1 MAEGNPLLNGD
12 VLIITFSNH
21 TKRIKLYYYHHK
33 VEFKEVKNLPI
44 VKNIAQLQPIIF
56 QFIEDFLRSRIEIAF
71 EQSDALFNS
80 EKLLSNILL
89 IVDSNITPSFK
100 TEIEDFYLWMLS
112 SLRDN
117 EFHKIFVEKSFKNPD
132 TNKFEKVMDTLFADY
147 HLSVSLLDAYYPS
160 TFKTDQMAKSGEIDF
175 KKFVFSQLVLNEVLQ
190 KCGTVTKVTK
200 ENLLKEAFK
209 IAENFITSKE
219 KTWNG
224 ELSVANKPIAFQ
236 LTSQKLALTIAEK
249 EKTIRENKAQ
259 LQLVI
264 PYNDI
269 NHLFSLLNN
278 RKLSIALF
286 KEDLDESFGKDSSEA
301 LLFFLNLGEKISPKE
316 TVPAKNS
323 KISSHKELIIN
334 DFLELGDDEIYI
346 ADKLI
351 TGKTKNESVTIK
363 EKPKRKWVLFAAL
376 FILVLTVVFAIPAIV
391 SPPVKCNGNPLL
403 LEIVKGNTQQVKKMV
418 LACADYRNPEQ
429 QVITINKHDYTSPII
444 LAIVNGDVDLL
455 KFLNEKGE
463 IPLDVQEKNT
473 SNPALKGWSAP
484 WTAVAFNQPKVLD
497 YLIEQRVNMDTRQ
510 EKNGETPLI
519 HAITLNN
526 KYLVNK
532 LLGAGA
538 DPDFSDSKGIT
549 PLLYTLAL
557 DLPDLAKI
565 LLSNGATIPP
575 FLTKNEFNSRIKSE
589 EMRKVVN
596 DYDGIHLFSFLD
608 AFQANSPFN
617 RKINGSFINE
627 NEHLVFN
634 NSLFRM
640 YPFDLSPQANYQFSC
655 YLAIPMTEESGD
667 FGVIFSSLRNNKWSI
682 TINAI
687 GDWQL
692 KKNKETIKS
701 GSIEMKRN
709 VKEVRLRIKKDENQF
724 EFRLNDSTLL
734 TTTLPK
740 QLGNYF
746 GFQVENNFQGSN
758 WIIEKYKLK
767 EF

>member
-1 MAEGNPLLNGD
+1 MADGNSLLKGD
-12 VLIITFSNH
+12 VLIITFSIH
-21 TKRIKLYYYHHK
+21 TKRIKLYYYHHE
-33 VEFKEVKNLPI
+33 VDFKEVKNLPI

-71 EQSDALFNS
+71 EQSDAIFNS
-80 EKLLSNILL
+80 EKLLGNILL

-100 TEIEDFYLWMLS
+100 TEIEDFYLWILT
-112 SLRDN
+112 SLKDN
-117 EFHKIFVEKSFKNPD
+117 EFHKIFVEKSIKNPE

-160 TFKTDQMAKSGEIDF
+160 TFKTDQMTKSGEIDF

-190 KCGTVTKVTK
+190 KCGAVTKVTK

-219 KTWNG
+219 KIWNG

-278 RKLSIALF
+278 RKLSVALF
-286 KEDLDESFGKDSSEA
+286 KEALDESFGKDSSEA

-334 DFLELGDDEIYI
+334 DFLEVGGDEITI
-346 ADKLI
+346 VDKLI
-351 TGKTKNESVTIK
+351 TGKAKNESVTIK
-363 EKPKRKWVLFAAL
+363 EKPRRKWVLFAAL
-376 FILVLTVVFAIPAIV
+376 FILVLTVVFAIPTIV
-391 SPPVKCNGNPLL
+391 SPPVQCNGTPLL
-403 LEIVKGNTQQVKKMV
+403 LEMVKGNTQQVKKMV

-429 QVITINKHDYTSPII
+429 QVITVNQHDYTSPII

-455 KFLNEKGE
+455 EFLNEKGE

-473 SNPALKGWSAP
+473 ANPALKGWSAP

-532 LLGAGA
+532 LLDAGA
-538 DPDFSDSKGIT
+538 DPDFSDSNGST

-557 DLPDLAKI
+557 DLPGLAKM
-565 LLSNGATIPP
+565 LLSYGATIPP
-575 FLTKNEFNSRIKSE
+575 FLTKNDFNSRITSE

-596 DYDGIHLFSFLD
+596 DYGTHLFSYLD

-617 RKINGSFINE
+617 RNTNGSFINE

-634 NSLFRM
+634 SSLFRM
-640 YPFDLSPQANYQFSC
+640 YPFDLSPEANYQFSC
-655 YLAIPMTEESGD
+655 FLAIPKTDESGD
-667 FGVIFSSLRNNKWSI
+667 FGVIFSSSKNNKWSI
-682 TINAI
+682 TINAK
-687 GDWQL
+687 GRWQL
-692 KKNKETIKS
+692 KNNKETIKS
-701 GSIEMKRN
+701 GSIELKRN

-734 TTTLPK
+734 TTTLPNPP
-740 QLGNYF
+740 GNYF
-746 GFQVENNFQGSN
+746 GFQVENNFQGSQ

>member
-1 MAEGNPLLNGD
+1 MADGNSLLNGD

-21 TKRIKLYYYHHK
+21 TKRIKLYYYHNE
-33 VEFKEVKNLPI
+33 VDFKEVKNLPI

-89 IVDSNITPSFK
+89 IVDSNFTPSFK
-100 TEIEDFYLWMLS
+100 TEIEDFYLWMLA
-112 SLRDN
+112 SLKDN
-117 EFHKIFVEKSFKNPD
+117 EFHKIFVEKSFKNHD
-132 TNKFEKVMDTLFADY
+132 TNKSEKVMDTLFADY
-147 HLSVSLLDAYYPS
+147 HLSVSLLDANDPS
-160 TFKTDQMAKSGEIDF
+160 SFKTDQMTKSGEIDF
-175 KKFVFSQLVLNEVLQ
+175 KKLVFSQLVLNEVLQ
-190 KCGTVTKVTK
+190 KCGTVTKFTK
-200 ENLLKEAFK
+200 ENVLKEAFK
-209 IAENFITSKE
+209 IADNFITSKE

-224 ELSVANKPIAFQ
+224 ELSVVNKPITFQ
-236 LTSQKLALTIAEK
+236 ITSQKLALSISEK
-249 EKTIRENKAQ
+249 EKTIRENKSQ

-278 RKLSIALF
+278 RKISVALF
-286 KEDLDESFGKDSSEA
+286 KEDLDESFGKDSSEG

-316 TVPAKNS
+316 TVPSKNS
-323 KISSHKELIIN
+323 KISAHKELIID
-334 DFLELGDDEIYI
+334 DFLEIGEDEISI
-346 ADKLI
+346 VDKLI
-351 TGKTKNESVTIK
+351 SGKNKNKTVTIK
-363 EKPKRKWVLFAAL
+363 EKPRRKWVLFAAL

-391 SPPVKCNGNPLL
+391 SPPVQCNGDPLL

-418 LACADYRNPEQ
+418 MACADYRNPEQ
-429 QVITINKHDYTSPII
+429 QVITVNQHDYTSPII
-444 LAIVNGDVDLL
+444 LAIVNGDLDLL
-455 KFLNEKGE
+455 EFLNEKGE

-473 SNPALKGWSAP
+473 SNPALKGWTAP
-484 WTAVAFNQPKVLD
+484 WTAVAFNQPKILD

-510 EKNGETPLI
+510 GKNGETPLI

-532 LLGAGA
+532 LLSAGA
-538 DPDFSDSKGIT
+538 DPDFSDSKGST
-549 PLLYTLAL
+549 PLLYTIAL

-575 FLTKNEFNSRIKSE
+575 FLTKNEFNSRLKSE

-596 DYDGIHLFSFLD
+596 DYGTYLFSFLD

-617 RKINGSFINE
+617 RNINGSFINE

-655 YLAIPMTEESGD
+655 FLTIPIMEESGN
-667 FGVIFSSLRNNKWSI
+667 FGVIFSSSKNNKWSI
-682 TINAI
+682 TINAT
-687 GDWQL
+687 GKWQL
-692 KKNKETIKS
+692 KNNKETIKS
-701 GSIEMKRN
+701 GSIELKRN

-734 TTTLPK
+734 TTTLSNPP
-740 QLGNYF
+740 GNYF
-746 GFQVENNFQGSN
+746 GFQVENNYLGSQ

>member
-1 MAEGNPLLNGD
+1 MADGNSLLNGD

-21 TKRIKLYYYHHK
+21 TKRIKLYYYHHE

-80 EKLLSNILL
+80 EKLFGNILL

-100 TEIEDFYLWMLS
+100 TEIEDFYLWMLA
-112 SLRDN
+112 SLKDN
-117 EFHKIFVEKSFKNPD
+117 EFHKIFVEKSFKNHD

-147 HLSVSLLDAYYPS
+147 HLSVSLLDAQEPS
-160 TFKTDQMAKSGEIDF
+160 SFKIDQMTKSGEIDF
-175 KKFVFSQLVLNEVLQ
+175 KKLVFSQLVLNEVLQ

-200 ENLLKEAFK
+200 ENVLKEAFK
-209 IAENFITSKE
+209 IADNFITSKE

-236 LTSQKLALTIAEK
+236 LTSQKLALTISEK
-249 EKTIRENKAQ
+249 EKSIRENKAQ

-278 RKLSIALF
+278 RKLSVALF
-286 KEDLDESFGKDSSEA
+286 KEALDESFGKDSSEA

-316 TVPAKNS
+316 TVSAKNS

-334 DFLELGDDEIYI
+334 DFLELGDDEISI
-346 ADKLI
+346 VDKLI
-351 TGKTKNESVTIK
+351 TGKPKSESVTIK

-376 FILVLTVVFAIPAIV
+376 FILVLTVVFAIPAFV
-391 SPPVKCNGNPLL
+391 SPPVKCNGTPLL

-418 LACADYRNPEQ
+418 LGCADYRNPEQ
-429 QVITINKHDYTSPII
+429 QVITINKHDYTNPII

-455 KFLNEKGE
+455 EFLNEKGE

-532 LLGAGA
+532 LLGADA
-538 DPDFSDSKGIT
+538 DPDFSDSKGST

-575 FLTKNEFNSRIKSE
+575 FLTKNEFNSRIESE
-589 EMRKVVN
+589 EMRKVVDN
-596 DYDGIHLFSFLD
+596 YGTHLFSFLD

-617 RKINGSFINE
+617 RNINGSFINE

-655 YLAIPMTEESGD
+655 FLAIPMKEESGD
-667 FGVIFSSLRNNKWSI
+667 FGVIFSSSKNNKWSI
-682 TINAI
+682 TINSS
-687 GDWQL
+687 GRWQL
-692 KKNKETIKS
+692 KNNKEIIKS
-701 GSIEMKRN
+701 GSIELKRN
-709 VKEVRLRIKKDENQF
+709 VNEVRLRIKKDESQF

-740 QLGNYF
+740 SIGNYF
-746 GFQVENNFQGSN
+746 GFQVENNYQGSQ

>member
-1 MAEGNPLLNGD
+1 MADGNSLLNGD

-21 TKRIKLYYYHHK
+21 TKRIKLYYYHHE
-33 VEFKEVKNLPI
+33 VDFKEVKNLPI

-71 EQSDALFNS
+71 EQSNNIFNS
-80 EKLLSNILL
+80 EKLLGNILL
-89 IVDSNITPSFK
+89 IVDSNITPSFR
-100 TEIEDFYLWMLS
+100 TEIEDFYLWMLA
-112 SLRDN
+112 SLKNN
-117 EFHKIFVEKSFKNPD
+117 EFHKIFVEKSFKNPE

-147 HLSVSLLDAYYPS
+147 HLSLSLLDAHDPS
-160 TFKTDQMAKSGEIDF
+160 SFKTDQMTKSGEIDF
-175 KKFVFSQLVLNEVLQ
+175 KKLVFSQLVLNEVIQ
-190 KCGTVTKVTK
+190 KSGTITKVTK
-200 ENLLKEAFK
+200 ENVLKEAFK
-209 IAENFITSKE
+209 MAENFITSKE
-219 KTWNG
+219 KIWNG
-224 ELSVANKPIAFQ
+224 ELSVANKPITFQ
-236 LTSQKLALTIAEK
+236 LTSQKLALTISEK
-249 EKTIRENKAQ
+249 EKNIRENKAQ

-278 RKLSIALF
+278 RKLSVILF
-286 KEDLDESFGKDSSEA
+286 KEALDESFGKDSSEA
-301 LLFFLNLGEKISPKE
+301 LLFFLNLGEKISPQK
-316 TVPAKNS
+316 TVIDKNYNT
-323 KISSHKELIIN
+323 SSHKELMIN
-334 DFLELGDDEIYI
+334 DFLEVGEDEISI
-346 ADKLI
+346 VDKLI
-351 TGKTKNESVTIK
+351 TWKPKNESVTIK

-391 SPPVKCNGNPLL
+391 TPPVQCNGTPLL
-403 LEIVKGNTQQVKKMV
+403 LEMVKGNTQQVKRMV

-429 QVITINKHDYTSPII
+429 QVITIQQHDYTSPII

-473 SNPALKGWSAP
+473 ANPGLKGWSAP

-497 YLIEQRVNMDTRQ
+497 YLIEQRVKMDTRQ

-519 HAITLNN
+519 HAIILNN

-565 LLSNGATIPP
+565 LLSHGATIPP
-575 FLTKNEFNSRIKSE
+575 FLTKKDFNSRITSE

-596 DYDGIHLFSFLD
+596 NYGTHLFSFLD

-617 RKINGSFINE
+617 RNINGSFINE
-627 NEHLVFN
+627 NENLVFN
-634 NSLFRM
+634 SSLFRI

-655 YLAIPMTEESGD
+655 FLSIPMTEESGD
-667 FGVIFSSLRNNKWSI
+667 FGVIFSSSKNNKWSI

-687 GDWQL
+687 GEWQL
-692 KKNKETIKS
+692 KNNKETIKS
-701 GSIEMKRN
+701 GYIEMKRN
-709 VKEVRLRIKKDENQF
+709 VKEVRLRIKKDKNQF

-740 QLGNYF
+740 QVGNYF

>member
-1 MAEGNPLLNGD
+1 MADGNSLLNGD

-21 TKRIKLYYYHHK
+21 TKRIKLYYYHHE

-71 EQSDALFNS
+71 EQSDALFNA
-80 EKLLSNILL
+80 EKLLGNILL
-89 IVDSNITPSFK
+89 IVDSNITSSFK
-100 TEIEDFYLWMLS
+100 TEIEDFYLWMLT
-112 SLRDN
+112 SLKDN
-117 EFHKIFVEKSFKNPD
+117 EFHKIFVEKSFKNPE

-147 HLSVSLLDAYYPS
+147 HLSVSLLDAHDPS
-160 TFKTDQMAKSGEIDF
+160 SFKTDQMTKSGEIDF
-175 KKFVFSQLVLNEVLQ
+175 KKLVFSQLVLNEVLQ

-200 ENLLKEAFK
+200 ENVLKEAFK
-209 IAENFITSKE
+209 IADNFITSKE

-224 ELSVANKPIAFQ
+224 ELSVANKPITFQ
-236 LTSQKLALTIAEK
+236 LTSQKLALTISEK
-249 EKTIRENKAQ
+249 EKSIRENKAQ

-278 RKLSIALF
+278 RKLSVALF
-286 KEDLDESFGKDSSEA
+286 KEAIDESFGKDASEA

-323 KISSHKELIIN
+323 KISSHKELIID
-334 DFLELGDDEIYI
+334 DFLEVREDEISI
-346 ADKLI
+346 VDKLI
-351 TGKTKNESVTIK
+351 TGKPKNESVAIK

-391 SPPVKCNGNPLL
+391 SPPVQCNGNPLL

-429 QVITINKHDYTSPII
+429 QMITINQHDYTSPII
-444 LAIVNGDVDLL
+444 LAIVNGDLDLL
-455 KFLNEKGE
+455 AFLNEKGE
-463 IPLDVQEKNT
+463 IPLDAQEKNT
-473 SNPALKGWSAP
+473 ANPALKGWSAP

-575 FLTKNEFNSRIKSE
+575 FLTKNEFNARIESE

-596 DYDGIHLFSFLD
+596 DYGGTHLFSFLD

-617 RKINGSFINE
+617 RNINGSFINE

-640 YPFDLSPQANYQFSC
+640 YPFDLSSRANYQFSC
-655 YLAIPMTEESGD
+655 FLAIPRTEESGD
-667 FGVIFSSLRNNKWSI
+667 FGVIFSSSKNNKWSI
-682 TINAI
+682 TINAT
-687 GDWQL
+687 GRWQL
-692 KKNKETIKS
+692 KNNKETIKS
-701 GSIEMKRN
+701 GSIELKRN
-709 VKEVRLRIKKDENQF
+709 VNEVRLRIKKDESQF

-740 QLGNYF
+740 SIGNYF
-746 GFQVENNFQGSN
+746 GFQVENNYQGSQ

>member
-1 MAEGNPLLNGD
+1 MADGNSLLNGD

-21 TKRIKLYYYHHK
+21 TKRIKLYYYHHE
-33 VEFKEVKNLPI
+33 VDFKEVKNLPI

-71 EQSDALFNS
+71 EQSNNIFNS
-80 EKLLSNILL
+80 EKLLGNILL
-89 IVDSNITPSFK
+89 IVDSNITPSFR
-100 TEIEDFYLWMLS
+100 TEIEDFYLWMLA
-112 SLRDN
+112 SLKNN
-117 EFHKIFVEKSFKNPD
+117 EFHKIFVEKSFKNPE

-147 HLSVSLLDAYYPS
+147 HLSLSLLDAHDPS
-160 TFKTDQMAKSGEIDF
+160 SFKTDQMTKSGEIDF
-175 KKFVFSQLVLNEVLQ
+175 KKLVFSQLVLNEVIQ
-190 KCGTVTKVTK
+190 KSGTITKVTK
-200 ENLLKEAFK
+200 ENVLKEAFK
-209 IAENFITSKE
+209 MAENFITSKE
-219 KTWNG
+219 KIWNG
-224 ELSVANKPIAFQ
+224 ELSVANKPITFQ
-236 LTSQKLALTIAEK
+236 LTSQKLALTISEK
-249 EKTIRENKAQ
+249 EKNIRENKAQ

-278 RKLSIALF
+278 RKLSVILF
-286 KEDLDESFGKDSSEA
+286 KEALDESFGKDSSEA
-301 LLFFLNLGEKISPKE
+301 LLFFLNLGEKISPQK
-316 TVPAKNS
+316 TVIDKNYNT
-323 KISSHKELIIN
+323 SSHKELMIN
-334 DFLELGDDEIYI
+334 DFLEVGEDEISI
-346 ADKLI
+346 VDKLI
-351 TGKTKNESVTIK
+351 TWKPKNESVTIK

-391 SPPVKCNGNPLL
+391 TPPVQCNGTPLL
-403 LEIVKGNTQQVKKMV
+403 LEMVKGNTQQVKRMV

-429 QVITINKHDYTSPII
+429 QVITIQQHDYTSPII

-473 SNPALKGWSAP
+473 ANPGLKGWSAP

-497 YLIEQRVNMDTRQ
+497 YLIEQRVKMDTRQ

-519 HAITLNN
+519 HAIILNN

-565 LLSNGATIPP
+565 LLSHGATIPP
-575 FLTKNEFNSRIKSE
+575 FLTKKDFNSRITSE

-596 DYDGIHLFSFLD
+596 NYGTHLFSFLD

-617 RKINGSFINE
+617 RNINGSFINE
-627 NEHLVFN
+627 NENLVFN
-634 NSLFRM
+634 SSLFRI

-655 YLAIPMTEESGD
+655 FLSIPMTEESGD
-667 FGVIFSSLRNNKWSI
+667 FGVIFSSSKNNKWSI

-687 GDWQL
+687 GEWQL
-692 KKNKETIKS
+692 KNNKETIKS
-701 GSIEMKRN
+701 GSIELKRN
-709 VKEVRLRIKKDENQF
+709 VKEVRLRIKKDKNQF

-740 QLGNYF
+740 QVGNYF

>member
-1 MAEGNPLLNGD
+1 MADGNSLLKGD
-12 VLIITFSNH
+12 VLIITFSKH
-21 TKRIKLYYYHHK
+21 TKRIKLYYYHHE
-33 VEFKEVKNLPI
+33 VDFKEVKNLPI

-80 EKLLSNILL
+80 EKLLGNILL
-89 IVDSNITPSFK
+89 IVDSNISPSFK
-100 TEIEDFYLWMLS
+100 TEIEDFYLWILT
-112 SLRDN
+112 SLKDN
-117 EFHKIFVEKSFKNPD
+117 EFHKIFVEKSFKNPE

-278 RKLSIALF
+278 RKLSVALF
-286 KEDLDESFGKDSSEA
+286 KEALDESFGKDSSEA

-323 KISSHKELIIN
+323 KISSHKELIID
-334 DFLELGDDEIYI
+334 DFLEVGGDEII
-346 ADKLI
+346 IVDKLI
-351 TGKTKNESVTIK
+351 TGKAKNESVTIK
-363 EKPKRKWVLFAAL
+363 EKPRRKWVLFAAL
-376 FILVLTVVFAIPAIV
+376 FILVLTVVFAIPTIV
-391 SPPVKCNGNPLL
+391 SPPVQCNGTPLL
-403 LEIVKGNTQQVKKMV
+403 LEMVKGNTQQVKKMV

-429 QVITINKHDYTSPII
+429 QVITVNQHDYTSPII

-455 KFLNEKGE
+455 EFLNEKGE

-473 SNPALKGWSAP
+473 ANPALKGWSAP

-532 LLGAGA
+532 LLDAGA
-538 DPDFSDSKGIT
+538 DPDFSDSNGST

-557 DLPDLAKI
+557 DLPDLAKM
-565 LLSNGATIPP
+565 LLSYGATIPP
-575 FLTKNEFNSRIKSE
+575 FLTKNDFNSRITSE

-596 DYDGIHLFSFLD
+596 DYGTHLFSYLD

-617 RKINGSFINE
+617 KNTNGSFINE

-634 NSLFRM
+634 SSLFRM
-640 YPFDLSPQANYQFSC
+640 YPFDLSPEANYQFSC
-655 YLAIPMTEESGD
+655 FLAIPMTDESGD
-667 FGVIFSSLRNNKWSI
+667 FGVIFSSSKNNKWSI
-682 TINAI
+682 TINAK
-687 GDWQL
+687 GSWQL
-692 KKNKETIKS
+692 KNNKKTIKS
-701 GSIEMKRN
+701 GSIELKRN
-709 VKEVRLRIKKDENQF
+709 VKDIRLRIKKDKSQF

-740 QLGNYF
+740 PTGNYF
-746 GFQVENNFQGSN
+746 GFQVENNYQGSQ

-767 EF
+767 EY

>member
-1 MAEGNPLLNGD
+1 MADGNSLLNGD
-12 VLIITFSNH
+12 VLIITFSNS
-21 TKRIKLYYYHHK
+21 TKRIKLYYYHHE
-33 VEFKEVKNLPI
+33 VDFKEVKNLPI

-80 EKLLSNILL
+80 KKLLGNILL

-100 TEIEDFYLWMLS
+100 TEIEDFYLWILT
-112 SLRDN
+112 SLKDN
-117 EFHKIFVEKSFKNPD
+117 EFHKIFVEKSFKNPE

-160 TFKTDQMAKSGEIDF
+160 TFKTDQMTKSGEIDF

-278 RKLSIALF
+278 RKLSVALF
-286 KEDLDESFGKDSSEA
+286 KEALDESFGKDSSEA

-316 TVPAKNS
+316 TVSAKNS
-323 KISSHKELIIN
+323 KISSHKELIID
-334 DFLELGDDEIYI
+334 DFLEVGGDEITI
-346 ADKLI
+346 LDKLI
-351 TGKTKNESVTIK
+351 TGKPKNESVTIK
-363 EKPKRKWVLFAAL
+363 EKPNRKWVLFAAL

-391 SPPVKCNGNPLL
+391 SPPVQCNGTPLL
-403 LEIVKGNTQQVKKMV
+403 LEMVKGNTQQVKKMV

-429 QVITINKHDYTSPII
+429 QVITVNQHDYTSPII

-455 KFLNEKGE
+455 EFLNEKGE

-473 SNPALKGWSAP
+473 ANPALKGWSAP

-532 LLGAGA
+532 LLDAGA
-538 DPDFSDSKGIT
+538 DPDFSDSNGST

-557 DLPDLAKI
+557 DLPDLAKM
-565 LLSNGATIPP
+565 LLSYGATIPP
-575 FLTKNEFNSRIKSE
+575 FLTKNDFNSRITSE

-596 DYDGIHLFSFLD
+596 DYGTHLFSYLD

-617 RKINGSFINE
+617 RNTNGSFINE

-634 NSLFRM
+634 SSLFRM
-640 YPFDLSPQANYQFSC
+640 YPFDLSPEANYQFSC
-655 YLAIPMTEESGD
+655 FLAIPMTDESGD
-667 FGVIFSSLRNNKWSI
+667 FGVIFSSSKNNKWSI
-682 TINAI
+682 TINAK
-687 GDWQL
+687 GSWQL
-692 KKNKETIKS
+692 KNNKETIKS
-701 GSIEMKRN
+701 GSIELKRN
-709 VKEVRLRIKKDENQF
+709 VKDIRLRIKKDKSQF

-740 QLGNYF
+740 PTGNYF
-746 GFQVENNFQGSN
+746 GFQVENNYQGSQ

>member
-1 MAEGNPLLNGD
+1 MADGNSLLNGD

-21 TKRIKLYYYHHK
+21 TKRIKLYYYHHE
-33 VEFKEVKNLPI
+33 VDFKEVKNLPI

-71 EQSDALFNS
+71 EQSNNIFNS

-89 IVDSNITPSFK
+89 IVDSNITPSLR
-100 TEIEDFYLWMLS
+100 TEIEDFYLWMLA
-112 SLRDN
+112 SLKYN
-117 EFHKIFVEKSFKNPD
+117 EFHKIFVEKSFKNPE

-147 HLSVSLLDAYYPS
+147 HLSLSLLDAHDPS
-160 TFKTDQMAKSGEIDF
+160 SFKTDQMTKSGEIDF
-175 KKFVFSQLVLNEVLQ
+175 KKLVFSQLVLNEVIQ
-190 KCGTVTKVTK
+190 KSGTITKVTK
-200 ENLLKEAFK
+200 ENVLKEAFK
-209 IAENFITSKE
+209 MAENFITSKE
-219 KTWNG
+219 KIWNG
-224 ELSVANKPIAFQ
+224 ELSVANKPITFQ
-236 LTSQKLALTIAEK
+236 LTSQKLALTISEK
-249 EKTIRENKAQ
+249 EKNIRENKAQ

-278 RKLSIALF
+278 RKLSVILF
-286 KEDLDESFGKDSSEA
+286 KEALDESFGKDSSEA
-301 LLFFLNLGEKISPKE
+301 LLFFLNLGEKISPQK
-316 TVPAKNS
+316 TVIDKNYNT
-323 KISSHKELIIN
+323 SSHKELMIN
-334 DFLELGDDEIYI
+334 DFLEVGEDEISI
-346 ADKLI
+346 VDKLI
-351 TGKTKNESVTIK
+351 TWKPKNESVTIK

-391 SPPVKCNGNPLL
+391 TPPVQCNGTPLL
-403 LEIVKGNTQQVKKMV
+403 LEMVKGNTQQVKRMV

-429 QVITINKHDYTSPII
+429 QVITIQQHDYTSPII

-473 SNPALKGWSAP
+473 ANPGLKGWSAP

-497 YLIEQRVNMDTRQ
+497 YLIEQRVKMDTRQ

-519 HAITLNN
+519 HAIILNN

-565 LLSNGATIPP
+565 LLSHGATIPP
-575 FLTKNEFNSRIKSE
+575 FLTKKDFNSRITSE

-596 DYDGIHLFSFLD
+596 NYGTHLFSFLD

-617 RKINGSFINE
+617 RNINGSFINE
-627 NEHLVFN
+627 NENLVFN
-634 NSLFRM
+634 SSLFRI

-655 YLAIPMTEESGD
+655 FLSIPMTEESGD
-667 FGVIFSSLRNNKWSI
+667 FGVIFSSSKNNKWSI

-687 GDWQL
+687 GEWQL
-692 KKNKETIKS
+692 KNNKETIKS
-701 GSIEMKRN
+701 GSIELKRN
-709 VKEVRLRIKKDENQF
+709 VKEVRLRIKKDKNQF

-740 QLGNYF
+740 QVGNYF

>member
-1 MAEGNPLLNGD
+1 MADGNSLLNGD

-21 TKRIKLYYYHHK
+21 TKRIKLYYYHHE
-33 VEFKEVKNLPI
+33 VDFKEVKNLPI

-71 EQSDALFNS
+71 EQSNNIFNS
-80 EKLLSNILL
+80 EKLLGNILL
-89 IVDSNITPSFK
+89 IVDSNITPSFR
-100 TEIEDFYLWMLS
+100 TEIEDFYLWMLA
-112 SLRDN
+112 SLKNN
-117 EFHKIFVEKSFKNPD
+117 EFHKIFVEKSFKNPE

-147 HLSVSLLDAYYPS
+147 HLSLSLLDAHDPS
-160 TFKTDQMAKSGEIDF
+160 SFKTDQMTKSGEIDF
-175 KKFVFSQLVLNEVLQ
+175 KKLVFSQLVLNEVIQ
-190 KCGTVTKVTK
+190 KSGTITKVTK
-200 ENLLKEAFK
+200 ENVLKEAFK
-209 IAENFITSKE
+209 MAENFITSKE
-219 KTWNG
+219 KIWNG
-224 ELSVANKPIAFQ
+224 ELSVANKPITFQ
-236 LTSQKLALTIAEK
+236 LTSQKLALTISEK
-249 EKTIRENKAQ
+249 EKNIRENKAQ

-278 RKLSIALF
+278 RKLSVILF
-286 KEDLDESFGKDSSEA
+286 KEALDESFGKDSSEA
-301 LLFFLNLGEKISPKE
+301 LLFFLNLGEKISPQK
-316 TVPAKNS
+316 TLIDKNYNT
-323 KISSHKELIIN
+323 SSHKELMIN
-334 DFLELGDDEIYI
+334 DFLEVGEDEISI
-346 ADKLI
+346 VDKLI
-351 TGKTKNESVTIK
+351 TWKPKNESVTIK

-391 SPPVKCNGNPLL
+391 TPPVQCNGTPLL
-403 LEIVKGNTQQVKKMV
+403 LEMVKGNTQQVKRMV

-429 QVITINKHDYTSPII
+429 QVITIQQHDYTSPII

-473 SNPALKGWSAP
+473 ANPGLKGWSAP

-497 YLIEQRVNMDTRQ
+497 YLIEQRVKMDTRQ

-519 HAITLNN
+519 HAIILNN

-565 LLSNGATIPP
+565 LLSHGATIPP
-575 FLTKNEFNSRIKSE
+575 FLTKKDFNSRITSE

-596 DYDGIHLFSFLD
+596 NYGTHLFSFLD

-617 RKINGSFINE
+617 RNINGSFINE
-627 NEHLVFN
+627 NENLVFN
-634 NSLFRM
+634 SSLFRI

-655 YLAIPMTEESGD
+655 FLSIPMTEESGD
-667 FGVIFSSLRNNKWSI
+667 FGVIFSSSKNNKWSI

-687 GDWQL
+687 GEWQL
-692 KKNKETIKS
+692 KNNKETIKS
-701 GSIEMKRN
+701 GSIELKRN
-709 VKEVRLRIKKDENQF
+709 VKEVRLRIKKDKTQF

-740 QLGNYF
+740 QVGNYF

>member
-1 MAEGNPLLNGD
+1 MADGNSLLKGD
-12 VLIITFSNH
+12 VLIITFSKH
-21 TKRIKLYYYHHK
+21 TKRIKLYYYHHE
-33 VEFKEVKNLPI
+33 VDFKEVKNLPI

-80 EKLLSNILL
+80 EKLLGNILL
-89 IVDSNITPSFK
+89 IVDSNISPSFK
-100 TEIEDFYLWMLS
+100 TEIEDFYLWILT
-112 SLRDN
+112 SLKDN
-117 EFHKIFVEKSFKNPD
+117 EFHKIFVEKSFKNPE

-278 RKLSIALF
+278 RKLSVALF
-286 KEDLDESFGKDSSEA
+286 KEALDESFGKDSSEA

-323 KISSHKELIIN
+323 KISSHKELIID
-334 DFLELGDDEIYI
+334 DFLEVGGDEITI
-346 ADKLI
+346 VDKLI

-363 EKPKRKWVLFAAL
+363 EKPRRKWVLFAAL
-376 FILVLTVVFAIPAIV
+376 FILVLTVVFAIPTIV
-391 SPPVKCNGNPLL
+391 SPPVQCNGTPLL
-403 LEIVKGNTQQVKKMV
+403 LEMVKGNTQQVKKMV

-429 QVITINKHDYTSPII
+429 QVITVNQHDYTSPII

-455 KFLNEKGE
+455 EFLNEKGE

-473 SNPALKGWSAP
+473 ANPALKGWSAP

-532 LLGAGA
+532 LLDAGA
-538 DPDFSDSKGIT
+538 DPDFSDSNGST

-557 DLPDLAKI
+557 DLPDLAKM
-565 LLSNGATIPP
+565 LLSYGATIPP
-575 FLTKNEFNSRIKSE
+575 FLTKNDFNSRITSE

-596 DYDGIHLFSFLD
+596 DYGTHLFSYLD

-617 RKINGSFINE
+617 KNTNGSFINE

-634 NSLFRM
+634 SSLFRM
-640 YPFDLSPQANYQFSC
+640 YPFDLSPEANYQFSC
-655 YLAIPMTEESGD
+655 FLAIPMTDESGD
-667 FGVIFSSLRNNKWSI
+667 FGVIFSSSKNNKWSI
-682 TINAI
+682 TINAK
-687 GDWQL
+687 GSWQL
-692 KKNKETIKS
+692 KNNKKTIKS
-701 GSIEMKRN
+701 GSIELKRN
-709 VKEVRLRIKKDENQF
+709 VKDIRLRIKKDKSKF

-740 QLGNYF
+740 PTGNYF
-746 GFQVENNFQGSN
+746 GFQVENNYQGSQ

-767 EF
+767 EY

>member
-1 MAEGNPLLNGD
+1 MADGNSLLNGD

-21 TKRIKLYYYHHK
+21 TKRIKLYYYHHE
-33 VEFKEVKNLPI
+33 VDFKEVKNLPI

-71 EQSDALFNS
+71 EQSNNIFNS
-80 EKLLSNILL
+80 EKLLGNILL
-89 IVDSNITPSFK
+89 IVDSNITPSFR
-100 TEIEDFYLWMLS
+100 TEIEDFYLWMLA
-112 SLRDN
+112 SLKNN
-117 EFHKIFVEKSFKNPD
+117 EFHKIFVEKSFKNPE

-147 HLSVSLLDAYYPS
+147 HLSLSLLDAHDPS
-160 TFKTDQMAKSGEIDF
+160 SFKTDQMTKSGEIDF
-175 KKFVFSQLVLNEVLQ
+175 KKLVFSQLVLNEVIQ
-190 KCGTVTKVTK
+190 KSGTITKVTK
-200 ENLLKEAFK
+200 ENVLKEAFK
-209 IAENFITSKE
+209 MAENFITSKE
-219 KTWNG
+219 KIWNG
-224 ELSVANKPIAFQ
+224 ELSVANKPITFQ
-236 LTSQKLALTIAEK
+236 LTSQKLALTISEK
-249 EKTIRENKAQ
+249 EKNIRENKAQ

-278 RKLSIALF
+278 RKLSVILF
-286 KEDLDESFGKDSSEA
+286 KEALDESFGKDSSEA
-301 LLFFLNLGEKISPKE
+301 LLFFLNLGEKISPQK
-316 TVPAKNS
+316 TVIDKNYNT
-323 KISSHKELIIN
+323 SSHKELMIN
-334 DFLELGDDEIYI
+334 DFLEVGEDEISI
-346 ADKLI
+346 VDKLI
-351 TGKTKNESVTIK
+351 TWKPKNESVTIK

-391 SPPVKCNGNPLL
+391 TPPVQCNGTPLL
-403 LEIVKGNTQQVKKMV
+403 LEMVKGNTQQVKRMV

-429 QVITINKHDYTSPII
+429 QVITIQQHDYTSPII

-473 SNPALKGWSAP
+473 ANPGLKGWSAP

-497 YLIEQRVNMDTRQ
+497 YLIEQRVKMDTRQ

-519 HAITLNN
+519 HAIILNN

-565 LLSNGATIPP
+565 LLSHGATIPP
-575 FLTKNEFNSRIKSE
+575 FLTKKDFNSRITSE

-596 DYDGIHLFSFLD
+596 NYGTHLFSFLD

-617 RKINGSFINE
+617 RNINGSFINE
-627 NEHLVFN
+627 NEQLVFN

-655 YLAIPMTEESGD
+655 FLAIPMAEESGD
-667 FGVIFSSLRNNKWSI
+667 FGVIFSSSKNNKWSI
-682 TINAI
+682 TINTS
-687 GDWQL
+687 GEWHL
-692 KKNKETIKS
+692 KNNKETIKS
-701 GSIEMKRN
+701 GAIVMKRN
-709 VKEVRLRIKKDENQF
+709 VKEVRLRIKKDKNQF
-724 EFRLNDSTLL
+724 EFRLNDTTLL
-734 TTTLPK
+734 TTSLTKPT
-740 QLGNYF
+740 GNYF
-746 GFQVENNFQGSN
+746 GFQVENNSQGSN

>member
-1 MAEGNPLLNGD
+1 MADGNSLLKGD
-12 VLIITFSNH
+12 VLIITFSKH
-21 TKRIKLYYYHHK
+21 TKRIKLYYYHHE
-33 VEFKEVKNLPI
+33 VDFKEVKNLPI

-71 EQSDALFNS
+71 EQSDAIFNS
-80 EKLLSNILL
+80 EKLLGNILL

-100 TEIEDFYLWMLS
+100 TEIEDFYLWILT
-112 SLRDN
+112 SLKDN
-117 EFHKIFVEKSFKNPD
+117 EFHKIFVEKSIKNPE

-160 TFKTDQMAKSGEIDF
+160 TFKTDQMTKSGEIDF

-278 RKLSIALF
+278 RKLSVALF
-286 KEDLDESFGKDSSEA
+286 KEALDESFGKDSSEA

-323 KISSHKELIIN
+323 KISSHKELIID
-334 DFLELGDDEIYI
+334 DFLEVGGDEITI
-346 ADKLI
+346 VDKLI
-351 TGKTKNESVTIK
+351 TGKAKNESVTIK
-363 EKPKRKWVLFAAL
+363 EKPRRKWVLFAAL
-376 FILVLTVVFAIPAIV
+376 FILVLTVVFAIPTIV
-391 SPPVKCNGNPLL
+391 SPPVQCNGTPLL
-403 LEIVKGNTQQVKKMV
+403 LEMVKGNTQQVKKMV

-429 QVITINKHDYTSPII
+429 QVITVNQHDYTSPII

-455 KFLNEKGE
+455 EFLNEKGE

-473 SNPALKGWSAP
+473 ANPALKGWSAP

-532 LLGAGA
+532 LLDAGA
-538 DPDFSDSKGIT
+538 DPDFSDSNGST

-557 DLPDLAKI
+557 DLPGLAKM
-565 LLSNGATIPP
+565 LLSYGATIPP
-575 FLTKNEFNSRIKSE
+575 FLTKNDFNSRITSE

-596 DYDGIHLFSFLD
+596 DYGTHLFSYLD

-617 RKINGSFINE
+617 KNTNGSFINE

-634 NSLFRM
+634 SSLFRM
-640 YPFDLSPQANYQFSC
+640 YPFDLSPEANYQFSC
-655 YLAIPMTEESGD
+655 FLAIPMTDESGD
-667 FGVIFSSLRNNKWSI
+667 FGVIFSSSKNNKWSI
-682 TINAI
+682 TINAK
-687 GDWQL
+687 GRWQL
-692 KKNKETIKS
+692 KNNKETIKS
-701 GSIEMKRN
+701 GSIELKRN
-709 VKEVRLRIKKDENQF
+709 VKDIRLRIKKDKSQF

-740 QLGNYF
+740 PTGNYF
-746 GFQVENNFQGSN
+746 GFQVENNYQGSQ